1 MEDILKSL
9 VTLGGF
15 GFFNYK
21 VLFSIT
27 DFDSGSSADKHYFIA
42 FMSSFNYFI
51 YLIINNFCSNIIL
64 SIMITILISFVITLI
79 LPFIFKVYY
88 WFVNFMREKNNLP
101 KLRNEKISD
110 MVFNEDNTSCFIFNF
125 EGHLISKGVFGGMS
139 GENEEFSYI
148 IYPFIKG
155 NNENT
160 IKTEA
165 ELFKYLN
172 DKKIQTKIYLNFE
185 KQIKVIFYQLS

>member
-42 FMSSFNYFI
+42 FMSSINYFI
-51 YLIINNFCSNIIL
+51 YLIINSFCSSTVL
-64 SIMITILISFVITLI
+64 SIMVTILISLVVTLI
-79 LPFIFKVYY
+79 LPLIFKVYY
-88 WFVNFMREKNNLP
+88 LFVNFMRKKNNLP
-101 KLRNEKISD
+101 KLSNEKISD
-110 MVFNEDNTSCFIFNF
+110 MVFNEDNTNCFIFNF

-165 ELFKYLN
+165 ELFEYLN

-185 KQIKVIFYQLS
+185 KKIKIIFYHQ

>member
-1 MEDILKSL
+1 
-9 VTLGGF
+9 
-15 GFFNYK
+15 
-21 VLFSIT
+21 
-27 DFDSGSSADKHYFIA
+27 
-42 FMSSFNYFI
+42 
-51 YLIINNFCSNIIL
+51 
-64 SIMITILISFVITLI
+64 MITILISFVITLI
-79 LPFIFKVYY
+79 LPFIFKIYY
-88 WFVNFMREKNNLP
+88 WFVNFMREKNNLA

-165 ELFKYLN
+165 ELFEYLN